1 LYKYF
6 QLVAYLVKPQKAQFP
21 GIYHN
26 LIMSILLLEMLPL
39 LLSSNLS
46 QWTLHSLHTCM
57 CFLGFLKTPL
67 YQDMIFIEVLLSRI
81 KSLIGLNSCIGSGWL
96 FRFFNADYWILAF
109 YKYFGL
115 SSFKNPLI
123 LNMKWVHQYASDAV
137 VVCPYFNL

>member
-39 LLSSNLS
+39 LLSSISVNERCTVYILACVS
-46 QWTLHSLHTCM
+46 WDFWKHHFTKTWYLLKCCCQELNHWLDWIHVLDLAD
-57 CFLGFLKTPL
+57 CFVFLMLTT
-67 YQDMIFIEVLLSRI
+67 E
-81 KSLIGLNSCIGSGWL
+81 
-96 FRFFNADYWILAF
+96 ILAF

-115 SSFKNPLI
+115 SRFKNPLI